1 MDYRFLNED
10 RIPIGGEE
18 LSPRAQ
24 ETSALTEQ
32 FNPRRAVA
40 GWRRAMLRRLAA
52 LLCTGAAAFTLTT
65 WALVQRERHRA
76 SAFAGLSES
85 RTEGSGTSEGKP
97 PDQTGNAVATA
108 RAQLDSLSRGEVRS
122 AYEMFSPAYRAKV
135 PLEAFKA
142 LVASHRTL
150 FHTEEEEMESATI
163 APDRTRIDVHLQSE
177 DQERYIAHFIL
188 ARIDGHWFVD
198 DLRWV
203 NAEDEE
209 EDLTSA

>member
-1 MDYRFLNED
+1 
-10 RIPIGGEE
+10 
-18 LSPRAQ
+18 
-24 ETSALTEQ
+24 
-32 FNPRRAVA
+32 
-40 GWRRAMLRRLAA
+40 MLRRLAA

-76 SAFAGLSES
+76 SAFTES
-85 RTEGSGTSEGKP
+85 SAQGGATADGQP
-97 PDQTGNAVATA
+97 PAQTGNAAATA

-142 LVASHRTL
+142 LVSSHRTL
-150 FHTEEEEMESATI
+150 FHTEEEEVESTTI
-163 APDRTRIDVHLQSE
+163 TPDRTRIDVHLQSE
-177 DQERYIAHFIL
+177 NQERYIAHFIL

-203 NAEDEE
+203 NADDEE

>member
-1 MDYRFLNED
+1 MED
-10 RIPIGGEE
+10 RFPDEDRTFHDGEMF
-18 LSPRAQ
+18 SPH
-24 ETSALTEQ
+24 
-32 FNPRRAVA
+32 A

-65 WALVQRERHRA
+65 WALVQRERHRPA
-76 SAFAGLSES
+76 VFVVLPDARS
-85 RTEGSGTSEGKP
+85 GSGERGQP
-97 PDQTGNAVATA
+97 PSPGQNGNAAATA
-108 RAQLDSLSRGEVRS
+108 REQLDLLSRGEVRR

-135 PLEAFKA
+135 PLEAFRA
-142 LVASHRTL
+142 LVSSHRAL
-150 FHTEEEEMESATI
+150 FHTEEEELDSAI
-163 APDRTRIDVHLQSE
+163 IGPDRTRIDLHVQSA

-203 NAEDEE
+203 NADDEE

>member
-1 MDYRFLNED
+1 
-10 RIPIGGEE
+10 
-18 LSPRAQ
+18 
-24 ETSALTEQ
+24 
-32 FNPRRAVA
+32 
-40 GWRRAMLRRLAA
+40 MLRRLAA

-65 WALVQRERHRA
+65 WALVQRERHLA
-76 SAFAGLSES
+76 SAFTRLSES
-85 RTEGSGTSEGKP
+85 RTEGGATAEGQP
-97 PDQTGNAVATA
+97 SDHTGNAAATA

-122 AYEMFSPAYRAKV
+122 AYEMFSPAYRARV

-163 APDRTRIDVHLQSE
+163 TPDRTRIDVHLQSE

-203 NAEDEE
+203 NADDEE